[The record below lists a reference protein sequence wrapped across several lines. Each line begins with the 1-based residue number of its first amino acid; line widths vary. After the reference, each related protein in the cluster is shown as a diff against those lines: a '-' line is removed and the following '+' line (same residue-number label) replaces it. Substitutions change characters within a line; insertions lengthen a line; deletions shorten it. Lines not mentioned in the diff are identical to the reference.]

1 MRRHNPAKQAI
12 GHRTHNQP
20 EVATEMRRVA
30 DRLIPQWPWTGPWG
44 PQASQVFSFSQK
56 NMPRDCYATELGER
70 KLSTR
75 DTENSA
81 DIYLAG

>member
-30 DRLIPQWPWTGPWG
+30 DRLIPQWPLTGPWG
-44 PQASQVFSFSQK
+44 PQASQFFLLARK
-56 NMPRDCYATELGER
+56 TCRGTAMPQ
-70 KLSTR
+70 SW
-75 DTENSA
+75 ENES
-81 DIYLAG
+81 